1 LPLVTRTRAP
11 GLNGRALPRNGSVTL
26 INDTI
31 TAAYPTPASGC
42 ELPNAVLGSIRSSE
56 AGSTLVSPPPSDWR
70 VRALQ
75 ISRDFQAHAGDPDR
89 SDPDPATTVDP
100 NPTATALERCARALS
115 PAGYGGLYHRGSAY
129 FVGFT
134 GDVDLNLSRL
144 HAAFPDVEVSAFLAR
159 HSWDELRR
167 ISHAITGLMTES
179 STAGHILSVGPDEVR
194 NIVEV
199 EVRDPGSVLA
209 KSLLTQYGDAIVL
222 VPGDLIELL
231 STATAS
237 IGSPSGLLGRP
248 VRGPIR
254 MTRRGG

>member
-1 LPLVTRTRAP
+1 M
-11 GLNGRALPRNGSVTL
+11 
-26 INDTI
+26 
-31 TAAYPTPASGC
+31 
-42 ELPNAVLGSIRSSE
+42 LGSIRSSE

-179 STAGHILSVGPDEVR
+179 STAGHILAVGPDEVR

-199 EVRDPGSVLA
+199 EVRDGQVAPHPVRRRNCSR
-209 KSLLTQYGDAIVL
+209 
-222 VPGDLIELL
+222 P
-231 STATAS
+231 
-237 IGSPSGLLGRP
+237 GRP
-248 VRGPIR
+248 HRAAEHRHSVDRQPIR
-254 MTRRGG
+254 TSRSASKRPYQNDAAWRVRCWWQTRAQPIVRNASWTSTRRS